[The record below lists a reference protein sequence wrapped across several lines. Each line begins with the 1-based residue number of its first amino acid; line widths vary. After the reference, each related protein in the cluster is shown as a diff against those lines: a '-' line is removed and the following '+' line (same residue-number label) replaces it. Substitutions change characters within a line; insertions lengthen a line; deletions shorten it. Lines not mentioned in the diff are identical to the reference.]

1 MRVAEAMRDGHA
13 LFNPEPAKAPTEP
26 AKVVSA
32 ENKGATLSPAT
43 MDAVPFD
50 KDRLKKAMEAAEKL
64 SRISNRRLKFEYHEE
79 TDLFQVSVLDEE
91 DEVIRKIPADSVL
104 RMIENIEKLLG
115 LAIDARA

>member
-1 MRVAEAMRDGHA
+1 M
-13 LFNPEPAKAPTEP
+13 
-26 AKVVSA
+26 
-32 ENKGATLSPAT
+32 
-43 MDAVPFD
+43 
-50 KDRLKKAMEAAEKL
+50 
-64 SRISNRRLKFEYHEE
+64 KFEYHEE

>member
-1 MRVAEAMRDGHA
+1 MRDGHA
-13 LFNPEPAKAPTEP
+13 LFNNPEPAKAPAEP
-26 AKVVSA
+26 VKVVSA